1 MLSVPC
7 TNFGCMEQ
15 WSGQMSF
22 DELGEPLHQVTF
34 VVVDLETTGGSP
46 TKGSRITEIGAVKV
60 RGGEV
65 LGEFQTLIN
74 PLTPIPAFITG
85 LTGITDEM
93 VLGAPTIDAV
103 LPSFLEFARG
113 SVLVAHNAPFDI
125 GFLKHFAAEQWPRFE
140 VIDTVRLARQV
151 LTQGESPN
159 YKLSSLASLFRAES
173 TPDHRALS
181 DARATMDV
189 LHGLIARVGGQG
201 VHTLE
206 ELKLFNS
213 RVSPAIRR
221 KRHLAEHLP
230 NAPGVYLFKDRAD
243 RVLYVGTSSDLRK
256 RVRSYFT
263 GAEKRTR
270 IRQMVTIASRVD
282 TITCSTTLEAGVR
295 ELRLISAQL
304 PPYNSRGR
312 RQGKLHWLKI
322 TNEPWPRLSIVRTLL
337 DDGADYFGPFT
348 SRSSAD
354 DHLSA
359 LHETFLIRRC
369 NARLGKVASG
379 SPCMLKELG
388 RCLSPCDGSTSPAS
402 YAAEIDKVR
411 ATFHG
416 SPDRVVESLDQRM
429 SALGAEGRFEE
440 AAVQRDRLIA
450 FIRNSTRIQR
460 LQALVSCE
468 ELVATQQDPSGAW
481 VVHVIRH
488 GRLAGA
494 ATIPARATVA
504 VRRSIEDLR
513 LSSESVSTDPRSA
526 LAASP
531 EESELILNW
540 LEQPG
545 IRLVRVHGHWS
556 SPANGAG
563 RWSSKYDAFEES
575 RRLVAAF

>member
-1 MLSVPC
+1 MSVPC
-7 TNFGCMEQ
+7 TTFKGMQQ

-22 DELGEPLHQVTF
+22 EELGQPLREVTF
-34 VVVDLETTGGSP
+34 VVVDLETTGGSAA
-46 TKGSRITEIGAVKV
+46 KGSRITEIGAVKV

-65 LGEFQTLIN
+65 LGEFQSLID

-103 LPSFLEFARG
+103 LPSFLEFARD

-125 GFLKHFAAEQWPRFE
+125 GFLKYFAAGQWPRFE

-151 LTQGESPN
+151 LGRGESPN
-159 YKLSSLASLFRAES
+159 YKLSSLASLFRTDT

-181 DARATMDV
+181 DARATVEV
-189 LHGLIARVGGQG
+189 LHGLIERVGGQG

-230 NAPGVYLFKDRAD
+230 HAPGVYLFKDRSD
-243 RVLYVGTSSDLRK
+243 RILYVGTSSDLRK

-263 GAEKRTR
+263 GAEKRNR
-270 IRQMVTIASRVD
+270 IKQMVTIASHVD

-295 ELRLISAQL
+295 ELRLISAQV

-312 RQGKLHWLKI
+312 SQGKLHWLKI
-322 TNEPWPRLSIVRTLL
+322 TNEPWPRLSIVRTML

-348 SRSSAD
+348 SRASAD
-354 DHLSA
+354 KCLSA
-359 LHETFLIRRC
+359 LHETYLIRRC
-369 NARLGKVASG
+369 NDRLGRIPRG
-379 SPCMLKELG
+379 TPCMLKEIG

-402 YAAEIDKVR
+402 YAAEIEKVR
-411 ATFHG
+411 AALRG
-416 SPDRVVESLDQRM
+416 SPDLVIESLNQRM
-429 SALGAEGRFEE
+429 SDLGAEDRFEE
-440 AAVQRDRLIA
+440 AAIQRDRLIA
-450 FIRNSTRIQR
+450 FIRHATRIQR
-460 LQALVSCE
+460 LQSLVSCA
-468 ELVATQQDPSGAW
+468 ELVAAHQDPTGAW
-481 VVHVIRH
+481 TVHVIRH

-494 ATIPARATVA
+494 ATIPADANVD
-504 VRRSIEDLR
+504 VNRSIEELC
-513 LSSESVSTDPRSA
+513 LSSESVSTNPSSA

-531 EESELILNW
+531 EESELILKW

-545 IRLVRVHGHWS
+545 IRLVRTSGPWS
-556 SPANGAG
+556 CPATGAG
-563 RWSSKYDAFEES
+563 RWASKYDALEES

>member
-1 MLSVPC
+1 MSVPC
-7 TNFGCMEQ
+7 TTFKGMQQ

-22 DELGEPLHQVTF
+22 EELGQPLREVTF
-34 VVVDLETTGGSP
+34 VVVDLETTGGSAA
-46 TKGSRITEIGAVKV
+46 KGSRITEIGAVKV

-65 LGEFQTLIN
+65 LGEFQSLID

-93 VLGAPTIDAV
+93 VLGAPTIGAV

-125 GFLKHFAAEQWPRFE
+125 GFLKYFAAGQWPRFE

-151 LTQGESPN
+151 LGRGESPN
-159 YKLSSLASLFRAES
+159 YKLSSLASLFRTDT

-181 DARATMDV
+181 DARATVEV
-189 LHGLIARVGGQG
+189 LHGLIERVGGQG

-230 NAPGVYLFKDRAD
+230 HAPGVYLFKDRSD
-243 RVLYVGTSSDLRK
+243 RILYVGTSSDLRK

-263 GAEKRTR
+263 GAEKRNR
-270 IRQMVTIASRVD
+270 IKQMVTIASHVD

-295 ELRLISAQL
+295 ELRLISAQV

-312 RQGKLHWLKI
+312 SQGKLHWLKI
-322 TNEPWPRLSIVRTLL
+322 TNEPWPRLSIVRTML

-348 SRSSAD
+348 SRASAD
-354 DHLSA
+354 KCLSA
-359 LHETFLIRRC
+359 LHETYLIRRC
-369 NARLGKVASG
+369 NDRLGRIPRG
-379 SPCMLKELG
+379 TPCMLKEIG

-402 YAAEIDKVR
+402 YAAEIEKVR
-411 ATFHG
+411 AALRG
-416 SPDRVVESLDQRM
+416 SPDLVIESLNQRM
-429 SALGAEGRFEE
+429 SDLGAEDRFEE
-440 AAVQRDRLIA
+440 AAIQRDRLIA
-450 FIRNSTRIQR
+450 FIRHATRIQR
-460 LQALVSCE
+460 LQSLVSCA
-468 ELVATQQDPSGAW
+468 ELVAAHQDPTGAW
-481 VVHVIRH
+481 TVHVIRH

-494 ATIPARATVA
+494 ATIPADANVD
-504 VRRSIEDLR
+504 VNRSIEELC
-513 LSSESVSTDPRSA
+513 LSSESVSTNPSSA

-531 EESELILNW
+531 EESELILKW

-545 IRLVRVHGHWS
+545 IRLVRTSGPWS
-556 SPANGAG
+556 CPATGAG
-563 RWSSKYDAFEES
+563 RWASKYDALEES

>member
-1 MLSVPC
+1 MSVPC
-7 TNFGCMEQ
+7 TTFKGMQQ

-22 DELGEPLHQVTF
+22 EELGQPLREVTF
-34 VVVDLETTGGSP
+34 VVVDLETTGGSAA
-46 TKGSRITEIGAVKV
+46 KGSRITEIGAVKV

-65 LGEFQTLIN
+65 LGEFQSLID

-93 VLGAPTIDAV
+93 VLGAPTIGAV

-125 GFLKHFAAEQWPRFE
+125 GFLKYFAAGQWPRFE

-151 LTQGESPN
+151 LGRGESPN
-159 YKLSSLASLFRAES
+159 YKLSSLASLFRTDT

-181 DARATMDV
+181 DARATVEV
-189 LHGLIARVGGQG
+189 LHGLIERVGGQG

-230 NAPGVYLFKDRAD
+230 HAPGVYLFKDRSD
-243 RVLYVGTSSDLRK
+243 RILYVGTSSDLRK

-263 GAEKRTR
+263 GAEKRNR
-270 IRQMVTIASRVD
+270 IKQMVTIASHVD

-295 ELRLISAQL
+295 ELRLISAQV

-312 RQGKLHWLKI
+312 SQGKLHWLKI
-322 TNEPWPRLSIVRTLL
+322 TNEPWPRLSIVRTML

-348 SRSSAD
+348 SRASAD
-354 DHLSA
+354 KCLSA
-359 LHETFLIRRC
+359 LHETYLIRRC
-369 NARLGKVASG
+369 NDRLGRVPRG
-379 SPCMLKELG
+379 TPCMLKGIG

-402 YAAEIDKVR
+402 YAAEIEKVR
-411 ATFHG
+411 AALRG
-416 SPDRVVESLDQRM
+416 SPDLVIESLNQRM
-429 SALGAEGRFEE
+429 SDLGAEDRFEE
-440 AAVQRDRLIA
+440 AAIQRDRLIA
-450 FIRNSTRIQR
+450 FIRHATRIQR
-460 LQALVSCE
+460 LQSLVSCA
-468 ELVATQQDPSGAW
+468 ELVAAHQDPTGAW
-481 VVHVIRH
+481 TVHVIRH

-494 ATIPARATVA
+494 ATIPADANVD
-504 VRRSIEDLR
+504 VNRSIEELC
-513 LSSESVSTDPRSA
+513 LSSESVSTDPSSA

-531 EESELILNW
+531 EESELILKW

-545 IRLVRVHGHWS
+545 IRLVRTSGPWS
-556 SPANGAG
+556 CPATGAG
-563 RWSSKYDAFEES
+563 RWASKYDALEES